1 MSDGDRH
8 LDPDALDSAALG
20 QPTTAEN
27 AHHLAGCSLCRAE
40 VDDLS
45 AVVSLAREAEH
56 DPPLTTPPDAVWGRI
71 QAGLAG
77 SPTIRQAPDDLPA
90 SPTGGSSASAGVTDL
105 GQVRRK
111 AESRLRFLPLLAAAV
126 AGIVVGAGVVAL
138 VGDRQQSPEVL
149 AAASLGPVAQ
159 GPADGQS
166 GVAEIA
172 VVDGVQML
180 SVTTA
185 NLADPDGFYEVWL
198 LNLNTG
204 GMIAMGTVPG
214 GAHQTLLP
222 VPPGVDLAEYRAV
235 DISDEPFD
243 GNPGHSSVSVL
254 RGDLTT

>member
-1 MSDGDRH
+1 MSDGNRH
-8 LDPDALDSAALG
+8 LDADALDAAALG
-20 QPTTAEN
+20 QPASAETTL
-27 AHHLAGCSLCRAE
+27 HLAECSLCQAE
-40 VDDLS
+40 VDDL
-45 AVVSLAREAEH
+45 AGVVSVARAAEH
-56 DPPLTTPPDAVWGRI
+56 DPPLTTPPDAVWEGIR
-71 QAGLAG
+71 AGLAT
-77 SPTIRQAPDDLPA
+77 STPSRQPP
-90 SPTGGSSASAGVTDL
+90 PGGSSASAGVTDL

-149 AAASLGPVAQ
+149 ASASLGPVAQ

-254 RGDLTT
+254 RGDLNT